1 MGIVECACTPR
12 KAPASAQ
19 CARCRSR
26 HSTRLT
32 KRRTRE
38 LRSPRASSVDPL
50 GDLRRSATTGTPCAA
65 AGHGPKG
72 GIWPSFFH
80 FPHSKNSRPA
90 PPTDDDAGRTRDD

>member
-32 KRRTRE
+32 KRRTSE

-72 GIWPSFFH
+72 GILAFLLPFSTLQEQ
-80 FPHSKNSRPA
+80 SSGSSDR
-90 PPTDDDAGRTRDD
+90 